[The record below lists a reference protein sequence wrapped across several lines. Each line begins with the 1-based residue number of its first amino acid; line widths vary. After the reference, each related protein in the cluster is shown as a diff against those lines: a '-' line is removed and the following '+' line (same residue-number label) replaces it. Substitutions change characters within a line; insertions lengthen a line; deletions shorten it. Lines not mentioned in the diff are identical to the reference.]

1 MKVKVKEMDVNMEVK
16 NNGIEFEI
24 RNTDDTFLG
33 DCIVNKKGLIWCQ
46 GKTSRE
52 NGKQVSWDKFIQ
64 WMVKDK

>member
-16 NNGIEFEI
+16 NNGIEFEV

-46 GKTSRE
+46 GKTARE
-52 NGKQVSWDKFIQ
+52 NGKQVSWAKLIE
-64 WMVKDK
+64 WMSKD

>member
-24 RNTDDTFLG
+24 RKTDDTFLG
-33 DCIVNKKGLIWCQ
+33 DCIVNKRGLIWCQ

-64 WMVKDK
+64 WMSEE